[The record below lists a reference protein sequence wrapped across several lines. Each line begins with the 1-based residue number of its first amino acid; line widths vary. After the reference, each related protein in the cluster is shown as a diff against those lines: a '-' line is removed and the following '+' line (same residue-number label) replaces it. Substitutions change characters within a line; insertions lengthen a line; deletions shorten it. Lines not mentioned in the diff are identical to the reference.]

1 MDLPATA
8 PRSVSPTC
16 ASESRAKALPS
27 PSPIH
32 KSRARTASA
41 HRARVITSEKKLRN
55 VSGGSELDRSKVK
68 EGSLAR
74 RDARIS
80 NENVSLLQQLEQ
92 AANTNQLLCFNKLY
106 TCWWFY

>member
-27 PSPIH
+27 PSPIQ

-41 HRARVITSEKKLRN
+41 HRAGVITSKKKLRS
-55 VSGGSELDRSKVK
+55 VSRGSERDRSKVK
-68 EGSLAR
+68 ERRLAR
-74 RDARIS
+74 RDARLS
-80 NENVSLLQQLEQ
+80 NENVSLRLQLDT
-92 AANTNQLLCFNKLY
+92 AANADQLLFQ
-106 TCWWFY
+106 